1 MPIQTQEVQKTP
13 NREDQK
19 KKSPQHIIV
28 KTLIV
33 QNQESVSKRC
43 NSKRTKHFFK
53 KRKAVRI
60 TADLSIETLKA
71 RKAKS
76 NSIDVL
82 GDNDS
87 QPRPICPAKLSA
99 MIEGERKKIFS

>member
-1 MPIQTQEVQKTP
+1 MSIQIQEAQKTTNREVQK
-13 NREDQK
+13 RK
-19 KKSPQHIIV
+19 YIV
-28 KTLIV
+28 KILII
-33 QNQESVSKRC
+33 QSQESVSKDATEKAQ
-43 NSKRTKHFFK
+43 NIFL

-87 QPRPICPAKLSA
+87 QTRPRCPAKLSA
-99 MIEGERKKIFS
+99 VIEGERKKELSIK